1 MNFDTVMEF
10 VSTRGV
16 DIGINLV
23 SAILIWVIGRWVIKK
38 VTTLVG
44 AGMSRSGKID
54 TTLAGYIVSILAGL
68 LTVLLVMFI
77 LSRFGIETTSF
88 AALLAGAGL
97 AIGTAWGGLLA
108 HFAAGVFM
116 QVLRPFKVGDYVFAG
131 DVEGTVKE
139 IGLFTSTILT
149 IDNVTTIVGNNKIFS
164 DNIKNFTAEDYRRVD
179 CQFKTHH
186 SVVVGDVLSKL
197 RTAVAKVPNISNKIE
212 PEIEVLS
219 FSDEGPEFAVRPFCN
234 NDHYWQVLFDTNKVI
249 AKCIADNDWPAPAS
263 HEVEYEV
270 KGHPGD
276 K

>member
-1 MNFDTVMEF
+1 MNIDSIMEF
-10 VSTRGV
+10 ISTRGV
-16 DIGINLV
+16 DIAINLV
-23 SAILIWVIGRWVIKK
+23 SAVLIWVIGRWVISK
-38 VTTLVG
+38 VTNFIANSLQK
-44 AGMSRSGKID
+44 AGKID
-54 TTLAGYIVSILAGL
+54 KTLAGYIVSILSAL
-68 LTVLLVMFI
+68 LTILLVMFI

-149 IDNVTTIVGNNKIFS
+149 IDNVTTIVGNNKVFS
-164 DNIKNFTAEDYRRVD
+164 DNIKNFSAEDYRRVD
-179 CQFKTHH
+179 CVFKAHH
-186 SVVVGDVLSKL
+186 SVNVKSVLDTLKD
-197 RTAVAKVPNISNKIE
+197 AVLKVPNISNAVA

-219 FSDEGPEFAVRPFCN
+219 FTDEGPEFGVRPFCH
-234 NDHYWQVLFDTNKVI
+234 NDHYWQVLFDTNKMI
-249 AKCIADNDWPAPAS
+249 AQCIADYNWPAPAA

-270 KGHPGD
+270 EGHPGD
-276 K
+276 

>member
-1 MNFDTVMEF
+1 MNIDTIMEF

-16 DIGINLV
+16 DIGINLI
-23 SAILIWVIGRWVIKK
+23 SAILIWMIGRWIIKK
-38 VTTLVG
+38 VTALVG
-44 AGMSRSGKID
+44 AGLSRSGKID
-54 TTLAGYIVSILAGL
+54 STLAGYMVSILSGL

-164 DNIKNFTAEDYRRVD
+164 DNIQNFSAEDYRRVD
-179 CQFKTHH
+179 CLFKTHH
-186 SVVVGDVLSKL
+186 SVNVKQVLDALKE
-197 RTAVAKVPNISNKIE
+197 AIQKVPNISNAVA
-212 PEIEVLS
+212 PEIEVLA
-219 FSDEGPEFAVRPFCN
+219 FTDEGPEFGVRPFCH

-249 AKCIADNDWPAPAS
+249 AQCIADNSWPAPAA
-263 HEVEYEV
+263 HEVEFEV
-270 KGHPGD
+270 EGHPGS
-276 K
+276 